1 MASMYYVYLLKS
13 SKNKDVYVGYTEN
26 LKQRFIQHNQGR
38 VKSTKANKPW
48 ILVYYEAYK
57 NKKDAT
63 RREKQLK
70 KHRVKNEVLSRVRE
84 SLKI

>member
-1 MASMYYVYLLKS
+1 MYYVYLLKS